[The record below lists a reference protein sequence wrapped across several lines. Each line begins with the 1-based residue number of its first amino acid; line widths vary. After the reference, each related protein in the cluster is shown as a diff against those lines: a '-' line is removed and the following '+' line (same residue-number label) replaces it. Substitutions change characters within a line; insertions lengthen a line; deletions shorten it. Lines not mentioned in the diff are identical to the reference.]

1 MESFFRYDESE
12 NSWEPIDN
20 LNCKALIEEYE
31 NDDFDPKSVDKWMNS
46 KDQIMMNSKQQK
58 KPVVKLEKIDVETNQ
73 DGVVFTKEL
82 DHQKDYSS
90 LKKNV
95 NKQLVQPKGGDLKNE
110 AKKAEFLNRQ
120 KSSVNNL
127 NLQKLNKQHPNGNSK
142 QIIEASKPEKS
153 GGQKVIDGQ
162 NKFNNSNLQKV
173 NKQQI
178 NFAGNLNIQKVI
190 KQQHGNT
197 KQPTA
202 TTRANSMPEKT
213 IVENNRN
220 INLNRLSG
228 QNSVNN
234 SNFKKVNKQQ
244 NNLNNVKEKPIQE
257 GTEKDEI
264 ILTKEVSKTGVEVVP
279 VVTRSKPGSTT
290 IENQVDIMSLIKVN
304 KLQKNSKQSTTEASK
319 LEKIVRDGVIF
330 TKEVGNN
337 PKMNLNIKKEP
348 FKRQR
353 NGKQISTTSEAS
365 PLIKAPSKT
374 DFEDIEEIL
383 PRKQPGV
390 GVSITRKNT
399 MPAEEEYLPLKK
411 KTKVENTNQ
420 DIDLME
426 KENNPDPEKIDEV
439 LPVPVVDKNVERAS
453 YYQMKILSS
462 QAEKAREETKLIQQR
477 IKIDQILGFYQFQ
490 EAMAKAKNAGYKS
503 KASDPVYNIEI

>member
-1 MESFFRYDESE
+1 
-12 NSWEPIDN
+12 
-20 LNCKALIEEYE
+20 
-31 NDDFDPKSVDKWMNS
+31 MNS

-73 DGVVFTKEL
+73 DGVVSPKEVTKL
-82 DHQKDYSS
+82 DHQKHQTSPVF
-90 LKKNV
+90 KKNV
-95 NKQLVQPKGGDLKNE
+95 NKQLVPPKGGDPKNQ

-127 NLQKLNKQHPNGNSK
+127 NLQKVNKQHPNGNSK

-173 NKQQI
+173 NKH
-178 NFAGNLNIQKVI
+178 LNIQKVI

-202 TTRANSMPEKT
+202 TTKGNSMPEKT

-244 NNLNNVKEKPIQE
+244 NNINNVKEKPIQE

-304 KLQKNSKQSTTEASK
+304 KLQKNSKQTTTEASK

-337 PKMNLNIKKEP
+337 PKMILNNIKKEQ

-420 DIDLME
+420 DIDLTE
-426 KENNPDPEKIDEV
+426 KENNPAPEKIDEV
-439 LPVPVVDKNVERAS
+439 FPVPVVDENVERAS
-453 YYQMKILSS
+453 YYKMKILSS

-477 IKIDQILGFYQFQ
+477 IKIDQILGFYQIQ

>member
-1 MESFFRYDESE
+1 
-12 NSWEPIDN
+12 
-20 LNCKALIEEYE
+20 
-31 NDDFDPKSVDKWMNS
+31 
-46 KDQIMMNSKQQK
+46 
-58 KPVVKLEKIDVETNQ
+58 
-73 DGVVFTKEL
+73 
-82 DHQKDYSS
+82 
-90 LKKNV
+90 
-95 NKQLVQPKGGDLKNE
+95 
-110 AKKAEFLNRQ
+110 
-120 KSSVNNL
+120 
-127 NLQKLNKQHPNGNSK
+127 
-142 QIIEASKPEKS
+142 
-153 GGQKVIDGQ
+153 
-162 NKFNNSNLQKV
+162 
-173 NKQQI
+173 
-178 NFAGNLNIQKVI
+178 
-190 KQQHGNT
+190 
-197 KQPTA
+197 
-202 TTRANSMPEKT
+202 MPEKT

-244 NNLNNVKEKPIQE
+244 NNLNNVKEKSIQE

-304 KLQKNSKQSTTEASK
+304 KLQKNSKQTTTEASK

-337 PKMNLNIKKEP
+337 PKMILNNIKKEQ

-399 MPAEEEYLPLKK
+399 MPAEEEFLPLKK

-420 DIDLME
+420 DIDLTE

-477 IKIDQILGFYQFQ
+477 IKIDRILEFYQTQ
-490 EAMAKAKNAGYKS
+490 EAIAKAKNL
-503 KASDPVYNIEI
+503 